1 MSEWTKDEVDMLVT
15 LWNNGTP
22 RKQIAE
28 ELDKSHGSV
37 KMYLQ
42 RHKRELNLAPR
53 INNKAR
59 PTSGRIDKEW
69 YGVIPLGHWSITKPW
84 GKKCA
89 VKPVTKY

>member
-1 MSEWTKDEVDMLVT
+1 MNGWTEYEVETLVK
-15 LWNNGTP
+15 LWNDGLS

-28 ELDKSHGSV
+28 ELDKSFASV

-42 RHKRELNLAPR
+42 RHKDELSLAPR
-53 INNKAR
+53 LSKAR

-84 GKKCA
+84 GKKCD
-89 VKPVTKY
+89 VKPVTKS

>member
-1 MSEWTKDEVDMLVT
+1 MNGWTEYEVETLVR
-15 LWNNGTP
+15 LWNDGLS

-28 ELDKSHGSV
+28 ELDKSFASV

-42 RHKRELNLAPR
+42 RHKDELSLAPR
-53 INNKAR
+53 LSKAR

-84 GKKCA
+84 GKKCD
-89 VKPVTKY
+89 VKPVTKS

>member
-1 MSEWTKDEVDMLVT
+1 MNEWTDNDVEMLVM

-28 ELDKSHGSV
+28 ELDKSLGSV

-42 RHKRELNLAPR
+42 RHKHELNLNPR
-53 INNKAR
+53 INTKDR

-69 YGVIPLGHWSITKPW
+69 YGVVPLGHWSITKPW
-84 GKKCA
+84 SKQCA
-89 VKPVTKY
+89 VKPVTKS